1 MIVCQCK
8 GVTDRAIRKA
18 VRDGA
23 NSRND
28 VVRACTA
35 GMTCGGCVPAI
46 DEIIEAEQQRP
57 LRAGIVTLKLA
68 TG

>member
-23 NSRND
+23 NNRGE
-28 VVRACTA
+28 VVRICTA
-35 GMTCGGCVPAI
+35 GMNCGGCVPVI
-46 DEIIEAEQQRP
+46 DEIIEAEHARMIGSR
-57 LRAGIVTLKLA
+57 LVALELA